1 MRKILKE
8 FERLKKESNY
18 KYFVVGSP
26 THGNWVKVV
35 EGDTLKEI
43 WEQLVKLGE
52 IDMENYEKD
61 NEVFDEKTEK
71 YQIPEPSNY
80 KYAIENYISGSN
92 NFFYRK
98 LSWLE

>member
-8 FERLKKESNY
+8 FERLKKGNY
-18 KYFVVGSP
+18 KYYIVGSP
-26 THGNWVKVV
+26 AHMNWVTVV

-52 IDMENYEKD
+52 IDIENYEKD
-61 NEVFDEKTEK
+61 NEVFDEKTET
-71 YQIPEPSNY
+71 YYIPEPSNY